1 MPKFET
7 RRFVRHSPEQMF
19 DLIMDVE
26 RYPEFLPLC
35 ESLVVIDREMTP
47 GGEVVVA
54 DMTIGYK
61 AIRETFRSRVEADAS
76 QCLVVARYID
86 GPIKHLEN
94 RWQFALRDGGGCII
108 SFYLNYE
115 FKNLA
120 LKVLMGA
127 MFDKAFRKFA
137 EAFEA
142 RADMVY
148 GVPQARIPDAS
159 VSRT

>member
-1 MPKFET
+1 MPRFET

-35 ESLVVIDREMTP
+35 ESLKVIDREATVS
-47 GGEVVVA
+47 GETVVA
-54 DMTIGYK
+54 DMTIGYR
-61 AIRETFRSRVEADAS
+61 AIRETFRSRVEADRG
-76 QCLVVARYID
+76 QKLIVARYID

-94 RWQFALRDGGGCII
+94 RWQFSARDAGGCII
-108 SFYLNYE
+108 SFDLDYE

-120 LKVLMGA
+120 LKVLMGT

-142 RADMVY
+142 RADEVY
-148 GVPQARIPDAS
+148 GQPLAAAPDAR
-159 VSRT
+159 VSGS

>member
-1 MPKFET
+1 MPTFET

-26 RYPEFLPLC
+26 HYPDFLPLC
-35 ESLVVIDREMTP
+35 ESLKVIDREATDN
-47 GGEVVVA
+47 GETVVA
-54 DMTIGYK
+54 DMTIGYR
-61 AIRETFRSRVEADAS
+61 AIRETFRSRVEADRGRK
-76 QCLVVARYID
+76 LIVARYID

-94 RWQFALRDGGGCII
+94 RWQFTARDAGGCTI
-108 SFYLNYE
+108 SFFLDYE

-120 LKVLMGA
+120 LKVLMGT

-142 RADMVY
+142 RADKIYDDEMAS
-148 GVPQARIPDAS
+148 GPDAR
-159 VSRT
+159 VSGT